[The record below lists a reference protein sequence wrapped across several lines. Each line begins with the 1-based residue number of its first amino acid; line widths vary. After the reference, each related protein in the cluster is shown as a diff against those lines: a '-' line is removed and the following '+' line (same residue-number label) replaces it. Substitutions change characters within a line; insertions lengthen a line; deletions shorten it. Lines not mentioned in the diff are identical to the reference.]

1 MDINLEQRIIKA
13 LLSYSFYERVKNIL
27 TKDLFSGV
35 HALIV
40 SLIKETQ
47 ETHKTNLSLEDIKAL
62 YFELHPPTT
71 ANRTLLLGVFDA
83 IDMEKEINDNILI
96 ELLKKLH
103 IRLLAHKIGSSA
115 ADVINDTSV
124 GLEAFRQMEEWLANR
139 EVVEETIFE
148 EVSSDIKDLLDKA
161 SPENHYSFRLPSLQ
175 DAVGGVAPGH
185 NIIVFGRPE
194 VGKSSFIADCV
205 VGFLEQGLKVVYFAN
220 EEPGWKIMLNHVRTC
235 MEMSD
240 KELQVQKDF
249 SKWEALRKNLVM
261 YDETGVSME
270 SVSQLCNRENPH
282 ILILDQ
288 SDKFTLE
295 NSSRSSISRT
305 ERLAEL
311 YVASRGIAK
320 GGRVVF
326 NVSQASAE
334 AHDHREVTYDM
345 LDYSKT
351 GKAAEADL
359 IIGIGKDA
367 GITETFQRYLTLSKN
382 KISGNHAFITA
393 LFVPLTN
400 TWSV

>member
-13 LLSYSFYERVKNIL
+13 LLSYSFYERVKSIL
-27 TKDLFSGV
+27 TKDLFSGI
-35 HALIV
+35 HAPIV

-205 VGFLEQGLKVVYFAN
+205 VGFLEQG
-220 EEPGWKIMLNHVRTC
+220 
-235 MEMSD
+235 
-240 KELQVQKDF
+240 
-249 SKWEALRKNLVM
+249 
-261 YDETGVSME
+261 
-270 SVSQLCNRENPH
+270 
-282 ILILDQ
+282 
-288 SDKFTLE
+288 
-295 NSSRSSISRT
+295 
-305 ERLAEL
+305 
-311 YVASRGIAK
+311 
-320 GGRVVF
+320 
-326 NVSQASAE
+326 
-334 AHDHREVTYDM
+334 
-345 LDYSKT
+345 
-351 GKAAEADL
+351 
-359 IIGIGKDA
+359 
-367 GITETFQRYLTLSKN
+367 
-382 KISGNHAFITA
+382 
-393 LFVPLTN
+393 
-400 TWSV
+400 